1 MNFPIGGSYK
11 ATMFVL
17 VFASVMFFVA
27 IGTKEFFQKD
37 KPDVKGNP
45 LITDSILSTHIE
57 YYYLEGVDNQGNTV
71 FYKYRAGQEKNGPVD
86 ILTESEFI
94 AITEKELEENRKE
107 YKPSTLN

>member
-1 MNFPIGGSYK
+1 MNFPIGNSYK

-37 KPDVKGNP
+37 KPDVQDSP
-45 LITDSILSTHIE
+45 LITESILSTHIE
-57 YYYLEGVDNQGNTV
+57 YYYLEGIDNQGNTV

-86 ILTESEFI
+86 VLTEAEFI
-94 AITEKELEENRKE
+94 AMGEQMLAEDRKRYEK
-107 YKPSTLN
+107 SH